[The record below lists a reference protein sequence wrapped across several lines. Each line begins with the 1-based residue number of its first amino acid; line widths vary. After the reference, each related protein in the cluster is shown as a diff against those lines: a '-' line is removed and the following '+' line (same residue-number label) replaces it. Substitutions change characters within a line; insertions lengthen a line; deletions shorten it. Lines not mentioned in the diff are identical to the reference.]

1 MDPGQLEGA
10 NLVHSH
16 PSSLSSLC
24 QLYSVLDLKQDFLA
38 SLRDDLTFNSRPV
51 IMNLTQIAGENIAG
65 ASTIAKALED
75 HIQKVSF
82 HCKTVLYYL
91 AFFIR
96 KGDANA

>member
-10 NLVHSH
+10 NLVYSR

-24 QLYSVLDLKQDFLA
+24 QQYSVLDLKQDFLA

-51 IMNLTQIAGENIAG
+51 IMNLTQIAGENVAG

-82 HCKTVLYYL
+82 RGNNILH
-91 AFFIR
+91 
-96 KGDANA
+96 